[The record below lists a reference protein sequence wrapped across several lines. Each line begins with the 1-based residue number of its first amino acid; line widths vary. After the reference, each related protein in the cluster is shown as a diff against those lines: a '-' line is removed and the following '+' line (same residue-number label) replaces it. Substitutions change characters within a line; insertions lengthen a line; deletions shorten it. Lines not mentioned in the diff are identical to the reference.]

1 MTRVIV
7 QSDVRESM
15 QLIRS
20 AVDAEI
26 RRLELGLK
34 RTKEQLAVFESR
46 YGVSSQEFRRRFSAE
61 DLGGSDETYVTW
73 AGEMEMEM
81 RILQEIERLRDIEY
95 VAQ

>member
-15 QLIRS
+15 QLIKS

-34 RTKEQLAVFESR
+34 RTKEQLAAFESR

>member
-7 QSDVRESM
+7 QSDVGESI

-34 RTKEQLAVFESR
+34 RTRSQLLAFESR
-46 YGVSSQEFRRRFSAE
+46 YGVSSQEFRRRFTAE
-61 DLGGSDETYVTW
+61 DLVGSDAAYVAW
-73 AGEMEMEM
+73 SGELEIEK
-81 RILQEIERLRDIEY
+81 RLLLEIERLRDIEY